1 MNVNDRQDETAA
13 ATPVD
18 PELAVRQPDD
28 SDEPGT
34 APEKARLTLR
44 MLLVGVLAAVALL
57 PLGLFWT
64 WSQSAAFD
72 QQMEDVTDR
81 HLLLARNLGDALTR
95 YRRDVLSA
103 FELLSDQAAGEHAL
117 AGSSAMMSN
126 LAIRCICVAQ
136 PDGTVIHTMRAENET
151 CPEFIPPERMAA
163 LAATA
168 EGEAPVL
175 SNVMADP
182 HGRPTIYIV
191 RYQGENLIIGT
202 ISTDYFVELGKS
214 ISFGHRGHAAIVDA
228 AGQVLAHPKT
238 EWQDSMKD
246 LSQVAPVAA
255 MMAGETGI
263 SQFYSPAMLD
273 DMIAGF
279 TTVPGTGWGV
289 MIPQPIGELRAAA
302 SSASRSAILLLAVS
316 LIIAAAIGWILAV
329 RLTAPLKSVVE
340 AARQMAQGDVSAR
353 VKDTKGR
360 LVIHEFA
367 SLQRMFNAMAASV
380 QRAKIREQHA
390 SEMAMAANQSK
401 SMFLANTSH
410 ELRTPLNAIIGFT
423 DVMDSEIFGRIEQP
437 KYRGYVTDIK
447 NSAEH
452 LRRLINDVLDI
463 SSFDL
468 DKIALMENEVA
479 VASVLHEVNAMTRQS
494 ADAKG
499 IALEFDLPSEWHVH
513 SDPSRMSQVLIN
525 LINNAVRHTP
535 SGGRIDV
542 RVQGKADGRL
552 ALSVTDNG
560 SGIAADELAAVL
572 EPFRRGELAM
582 IRSNDGVG
590 LGLAIVGAIARAH
603 GADFTLESELGRGT
617 VATLTLPAER
627 VFLSKRAAA

>member
-1 MNVNDRQDETAA
+1 MSADDRQNEIAA

-18 PELAVRQPDD
+18 PEIAEGIPDD
-28 SDEPGT
+28 TIEPGI
-34 APEKARLTLR
+34 APVKTRLTLR

-103 FELLSDQAAGEHAL
+103 FELLSDQAAGARTL
-117 AGSSAMMSN
+117 AGASAMMSN

-136 PDGTVIHTMRAENET
+136 PDGTVIHSMRAENTT
-151 CPEFIPPERMAA
+151 CPGLIQPERMAA

-168 EGEAPVL
+168 EGETPVF
-175 SNVMADP
+175 SDVMADSL
-182 HGRPTIYIV
+182 GRPTIYIV
-191 RYQGENLIIGT
+191 RYQGDNLIIGT

-228 AGQVLAHPKT
+228 AGQVLAHPKA

-302 SSASRSAILLLAVS
+302 SSASRSAMLILAAS
-316 LIIAAAIGWILAV
+316 LIIAAAIGWLLAI

-353 VKDTKGR
+353 VKQTKGR
-360 LVIHEFA
+360 FVIHEFV

-390 SEMAMAANQSK
+390 SQVAMAANQSK

-437 KYRGYVTDIK
+437 KYRGYITDIK

-468 DKIALMENEVA
+468 EKIALMENEVA
-479 VASVLHEVNAMTRQS
+479 IASVLQEVDAMTRQS

-499 IALEFDLPSEWHVH
+499 IALAFDLPSEWHVH
-513 SDPSRMSQVLIN
+513 SDPSRISQVLIN

-535 SGGRIDV
+535 PGGRIDV
-542 RVQGKADGRL
+542 RIRDKEDGRL
-552 ALSVTDNG
+552 ALSVTDDG
-560 SGIAADELAAVL
+560 SGIAADELAEVL

-582 IRSNDGVG
+582 TRSNDGVG

-627 VFLSKRAAA
+627 VFLPKRAAA